1 MFKTIVIIYLS
12 IGFILYLY
20 LKNVMD
26 TVGMDN
32 IIRMFDEE
40 YPGRK
45 IDLTDNTLQFLF
57 FIISLLAW
65 PLFFINDNNE

>member
-26 TVGMDN
+26 TIGMDN

-40 YPGRK
+40 HPGRK

-65 PLFFINDNNE
+65 PLFFINNNNE